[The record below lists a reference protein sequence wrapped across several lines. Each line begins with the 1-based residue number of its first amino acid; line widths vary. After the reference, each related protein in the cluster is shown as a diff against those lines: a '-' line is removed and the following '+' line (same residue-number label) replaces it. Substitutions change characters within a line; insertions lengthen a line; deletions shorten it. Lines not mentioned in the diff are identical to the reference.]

1 MDIINEMRAKA
12 RLNRAQ
18 DAQSL
23 NWLGP
28 VRMAVIA
35 FIAFGYA
42 STLPRGPQEAEYLR
56 LFGFDP
62 SWYGISILFMI
73 SGFLAL
79 RSLERHGSPQKFLL
93 SRIGRNLPTLA
104 IFAFMVVLI
113 AFPLL
118 GVPLDGALGNGSQLQ
133 QHITYLVKVISCVS
147 PDMVTPGLLDN
158 ALYMCVIQGGLWT
171 FRWGAIAFILTAI
184 LWALGGLQ
192 RRSTLFILTLG
203 SIICYASLMVYTVQT
218 PEAPSVLNPIAI
230 GLRLG
235 WAYLIGMCGYAFKD
249 KLPRTV
255 FIPVVILCVAALQYT
270 LLRWTPFIEISTG
283 IGFGY
288 LVYLAMTSK
297 TALPKPLKHLPDLS
311 LGLYVFNWPAG
322 QIMLLLIPSLTPL
335 PLFALS
341 FPVTIILAL
350 STWFL
355 VSRKLN
361 FALANR
367 VSIPA

>member
-1 MDIINEMRAKA
+1 MDIINDIRAKA
-12 RLNRAQ
+12 RFNRVQ

-23 NWLGP
+23 TWLGP
-28 VRMAVIA
+28 VRMLVIA

-42 STLPRGPQEAEYLR
+42 STLPRGPQEAEYLHF
-56 LFGFDP
+56 LGFDP

-79 RSLERHGSPQKFLL
+79 RSLERHESPQKFLL
-93 SRIGRNLPTLA
+93 SRMGRNLPTLA
-104 IFAFMVVLI
+104 VFAFMVVLI

-118 GVPLDGALGNGSQLQ
+118 GVPLDGTLGNGSQFQ
-133 QHITYLVKVISCVS
+133 QHITYLVKVITCLS
-147 PDMVTPGLLDN
+147 PDMLTPGLLDN

-171 FRWGAIAFILTAI
+171 FRWGAIAFILTAT
-184 LWALGGLQ
+184 LWAFGGLR
-192 RRSTLFILTLG
+192 RRSTLFILTLFF
-203 SIICYASLMVYTVQT
+203 IICYASLIVYTVQT
-218 PEAPSVLNPIAI
+218 PDAPSLLNPLSI

-235 WAYLIGMCGYAFKD
+235 WAYLIGMCAYAFKD
-249 KLPRTV
+249 KLPRTLLV
-255 FIPVVILCVAALQYT
+255 PAIVIILAALQYY
-270 LLRWTPFIEISTG
+270 LLRWTPFIEISTE

-288 LVYLAMTSK
+288 LVYLIMTSK
-297 TALPKPLKHLPDLS
+297 TALPKSLKSLPDLS

-341 FPVTIILAL
+341 FPVTIFLSI

-361 FALANR
+361 LALANR
-367 VSIPA
+367 VAIPA